1 MSLVNDVLRDLDGR
15 RELPEHG
22 LSFPGLINNHETKLK
37 TPYKSILLFISFL
50 LVVILTMQLIYKKP
64 ISQIFSTAII
74 SNPDN
79 EIELVYSD
87 VLSFNT
93 VPDVIDN
100 HHIDSIDGMIEEEKI
115 FEITV
120 QRETV
125 VRKEAVVE
133 KEVVVEKEAVHQKLE
148 KKTVTNIIPNVKKSP
163 VLKLQKE
170 HKHAVEIKKVSIA
183 GDFNYQQ
190 SIKEY
195 KQRRYEAALNS
206 IESAINDSQDEKY
219 QVFKARILLRL
230 DDGVKFLT
238 FIQQHPENS
247 SLNWFQFV
255 APGLQLFSYYELSN
269 QYYLRLIK
277 KQPSNVKWPLAMA
290 LNYKNLN
297 KVGKTREIYQ
307 TLLKSSL
314 ISMNQKKWI
323 TSQVHDLDK
332 SLDNKEEHRYGS

>member
-22 LSFPGLINNHETKLK
+22 LSFPGLINNHETKF
-37 TPYKSILLFISFL
+37 TIPYKGILLFISFV

-64 ISQIFSTAII
+64 ISQVFSTAII
-74 SNPDN
+74 SNPHN
-79 EIELVYSD
+79 EIGSVYSD
-87 VLSFNT
+87 ALSNNT
-93 VPDVIDN
+93 VPDVIEN
-100 HHIDSIDGMIEEEKI
+100 HHVDSIDGMIEEEKV
-115 FEITV
+115 FEVAV

-125 VRKEAVVE
+125 VQKEAVVE
-133 KEVVVEKEAVHQKLE
+133 KEDVHQKFE
-148 KKTVTNIIPNVKKSP
+148 KKTVTNIVPINKKSP
-163 VLKLQKE
+163 VVKLQKE
-170 HKHAVEIKKVSIA
+170 HKQAVEITKVSIA

-206 IESAINDSQDEKY
+206 IESAINDSQNEKY

-238 FIQQHPENS
+238 FIQQYPENS

-277 KQPSNVKWPLAMA
+277 KQPRNIKWPLAMA

-307 TLLKSSL
+307 TLLKSSS